1 MDHLYEE
8 KISHLND
15 LISLSKI
22 DGNEALNEVN
32 FINSVADRLGISRED
47 LKKLKEKKPEV
58 TFTPPNDMYQVMMQY
73 HRLIVLMG
81 IDRIITDEEKVLCLT
96 LGLKMNLKKEA
107 IEEIIDK
114 AIDTPRHVI
123 SVDEIENIFYRH
135 YKNDG

>member
-1 MDHLYEE
+1 MDPLYQE

-47 LKKLKEKKPEV
+47 LKVLKEKSQNV
-58 TFTPPNDMYQVMMQY
+58 VFSPPDDMYRVMMQY

-81 IDRIITDEEKVLCLT
+81 IDRIIAEEEKELCMAI
-96 LGLKMNLKKEA
+96 GLKMNLKKDA

-123 SVDEIENIFYRH
+123 SVDEIENIFYR
-135 YKNDG
+135 YYGNE

>member
-15 LISLSKI
+15 LINLSKI

-32 FINSVADRLGISRED
+32 FINSVADRLGISRKD
-47 LKKLKEKKPEV
+47 LKELKEKSANI
-58 TFTPPNDMYQVMMQY
+58 TFMPPKDMYRIMMQY

-81 IDRIITDEEKVLCLT
+81 IDRIITDEEKELCVN

-135 YKNDG
+135 YGNG

>member
-32 FINSVADRLGISRED
+32 FINSVADRLGISRQD
-47 LKKLKEKKPEV
+47 LKKLKEKQPDV
-58 TFTPPNDMYQVMMQY
+58 IFTPPEDMYQVMMQY

-81 IDRIITDEEKVLCLT
+81 IDRIITEEEKGLCLA

-135 YKNDG
+135 YKSEG